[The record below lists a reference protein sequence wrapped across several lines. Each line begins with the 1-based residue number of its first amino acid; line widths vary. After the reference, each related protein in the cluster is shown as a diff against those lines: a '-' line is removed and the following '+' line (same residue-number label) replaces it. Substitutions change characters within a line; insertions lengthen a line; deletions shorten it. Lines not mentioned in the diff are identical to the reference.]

1 MDITATYAI
10 IVNETEYPAIEIN
23 GMFKNP
29 QWDRRDTKAIHLSMT
44 HDQAASLF
52 VDGLAWSIKQTNT
65 YLVYNDQGQE
75 TGETT
80 TETQIFD
87 NSDYCVAGAITD
99 NRDGTVTVMM
109 GRHTEL
115 EIAQD
120 ARDEAESALAELEA
134 AYDNG

>member
-1 MDITATYAI
+1 MSTSI
-10 IVNETEYPAIEIN
+10 IINSTEYPAEIS
-23 GMFKNP
+23 GVLQNP
-29 QWDRRDTKAIHLSMT
+29 KWDRRDTKAITLEMT
-44 HDQAASLF
+44 HDQAVGLF
-52 VDGLAWSIKQTNT
+52 VDGLAWSIKQVNT
-65 YLVYNDQGQE
+65 YPVFDDKGQP

-80 TETQIFD
+80 TETQTFD
-87 NSDYCVAGAITD
+87 NSEYSVAGSITD

-109 GRHTEL
+109 GKHTDL